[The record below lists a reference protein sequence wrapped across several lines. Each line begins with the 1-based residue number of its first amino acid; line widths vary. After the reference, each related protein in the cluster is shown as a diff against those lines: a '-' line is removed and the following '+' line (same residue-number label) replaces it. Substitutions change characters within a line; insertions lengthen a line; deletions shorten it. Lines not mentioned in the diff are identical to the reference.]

1 LSKAIFTCAWAN
13 GSPDL
18 PPLRDEKGGLQL
30 VFKNAA
36 GEEKGG
42 YSVLNSDREKLA
54 TVLVFSSAATI
65 KAMAADTARYIFL
78 EEHKDEG
85 GEWVDKP
92 VEPIEE
98 KPIDIIKP
106 GVKAMEPEKGPTLG
120 DPVTIDPIATQP
132 LRAQITPFLATCKVA
147 YSTLPTKQTEI
158 GKWLKTA
165 ARVTDEA
172 IAAADMT

>member
-1 LSKAIFTCAWAN
+1 MPKAIMLTSWKN

-18 PPLRDEKGGLQL
+18 PPIRDPEGGLQL
-30 VFKNAA
+30 VFRNRD

-42 YSVLNSDREKLA
+42 FTVINADRTKLA

-85 GEWVDKP
+85 GEWGEKP
-92 VEPIEE
+92 VEIDP
-98 KPIDIIKP
+98 KPI
-106 GVKAMEPEKGPTLG
+106 
-120 DPVTIDPIATQP
+120 DPVTIDPIAVQP

-165 ARVTDEA
+165 ARATDEA

>member
-1 LSKAIFTCAWAN
+1 MPKAIFTVGWKN

-36 GEEKGG
+36 GEERGG
-42 YSVLNSDREKLA
+42 FCSLGADRAKLA
-54 TVLVFSSAATI
+54 TVLVFSSIATI
-65 KAMAADTARYIFL
+65 KAMAADTAKYIFL

-85 GEWVDKP
+85 GEWGEKP
-92 VEPIEE
+92 VEIDP
-98 KPIDIIKP
+98 KPI
-106 GVKAMEPEKGPTLG
+106 
-120 DPVTIDPIATQP
+120 DPVTIDPIAVQP

-147 YSTLPTKQTEI
+147 YSTLPTTKEPITR
-158 GKWLKTA
+158 WLKTA
-165 ARVTDEA
+165 ARATDEA

>member
-1 LSKAIFTCAWAN
+1 LSKAIFTVGWKA
-13 GSPDL
+13 GHPDL
-18 PPLRDEKGGLQL
+18 PPMVSEAGGLQL
-30 VFKNAA
+30 TFLNAKQ
-36 GEEKGG
+36 ERKGG
-42 YSVLNSDREKLA
+42 FCVLNSDRAKLC
-54 TVLVFSSAATI
+54 TCLIFSSMATI
-65 KAMAADTARYIFL
+65 KAMAADPSRYIFL

-85 GEWVDKP
+85 GEWIDKP

-147 YSTLPTKQTEI
+147 YSTLPTTKEPITR
-158 GKWLKTA
+158 WLKTA
-165 ARVTDEA
+165 ARATDEA